1 MLCYNEPFQHVNTVN
16 SLLSEFHILQ
26 LPWLVIQINGN
37 YQDINLHCILTHWIL
52 ISSKYYLY
60 YLHHDLAHKH
70 SRFSLFYKFSANYLL
85 HQKMHSSYTSGYKSE
100 LMLTRLCVFKIISV
114 SQQIHQKEGQSVQM
128 KNKKLLSALQ
138 LTYKWRQDLLSFFS
152 SCRKI
157 LDSILDYF
165 FYLYQQ
171 NGVEKVLGQLKPC
184 GKLIE
189 ADAGRSFVNFV
200 PGTTTRDDA
209 EGSFSEHQKC
219 R

>member
-1 MLCYNEPFQHVNTVN
+1 MRNRILYLIEKYWHSWRSGTLPSTHPLSSLEWEICLQCFGDKRSWNQRTLSIILYYNEPFQHVNTVN

-114 SQQIHQKEGQSVQM
+114 S
-128 KNKKLLSALQ
+128 
-138 LTYKWRQDLLSFFS
+138 
-152 SCRKI
+152 
-157 LDSILDYF
+157 
-165 FYLYQQ
+165 
-171 NGVEKVLGQLKPC
+171 
-184 GKLIE
+184 
-189 ADAGRSFVNFV
+189 
-200 PGTTTRDDA
+200 
-209 EGSFSEHQKC
+209 
-219 R
+219 